1 MKIKRT
7 SAGKKGACK
16 DTQVALKKLDKPKA
30 PRMSNCLLENFDAM
44 LKFGPPMAN

>member
-1 MKIKRT
+1 MKVERT

-30 PRMSNCLLENFDAM
+30 PRISNCLLENFDVM
-44 LKFGPPMAN
+44 LKCGPPMDN